1 MSYLL
6 LLYTCRHIRYGA
18 DGAYAHTHVPCGDG
32 LYDGA
37 HAYGIRAETAQH
49 PDLGGSFILRSHELN
64 VNALMYGDV
73 VFNGDLLNYGDQILV
88 IGVAHIDKAFA
99 ELFEVLACKR
109 RGHEGRDMILVDHEI
124 TDAVILIDSADGV
137 GKDNGICADQMQ
149 SSQRQHDVLCVIA
162 LIHMDSALHHDDL
175 LAVDL
180 AEDQLTVV
188 TLHGRYG
195 ESLDLAVG
203 YLGDDIDL
211 VCKFAQSA
219 AENQNDVGY
228 EIGLFLYLLHAA
240 FQTIHNRRRSAMGG
254 FRAFSFDR
262 KAGILSILR
271 QLCQRFIYFY
281 PADIWG
287 NNWVICCT
295 ICLLLLITG
304 VRQKPF
310 VRFFSALFCIG
321 FIIYFLFVRFYGPL
335 ENHLPGWNEVRTQW
349 VNLLFFWGVLLMVF
363 LFQWNAKRAKRFLIF
378 LWLSVPGV
386 LLPLIAV
393 KVITFRYYFCTNLF
407 LIEFALALLASEYSA
422 FDPRLLKVLSIL
434 VSISFI
440 AVLIQ
445 RFTIYA
451 QIWEGKKDR
460 DARIQQARNGEITRL
475 YFPELPHSE
484 YLWIVEAPDGSE
496 QVPFFREFYQIPD
509 EVEMSNLPFED

>member
-1 MSYLL
+1 MIDQHTRIRKAETIMALLVVWCLHVLIAASTPYGVDDWAWGTPYGIRVTMHGELDSRYVSNLLEVVITRSRFLKAILLGTIAALLPALSAKLVSELFSEKTAESEKQQVFLILFVLAEILFLTIPISVWRETYGWTCGFTYYGLAALLLICWQGLL
-6 LLYTCRHIRYGA
+6 LLALQTNKMA
-18 DGAYAHTHVPCGDG
+18 
-32 LYDGA
+32 
-37 HAYGIRAETAQH
+37 GI
-49 PDLGGSFILRSHELN
+49 
-64 VNALMYGDV
+64 
-73 VFNGDLLNYGDQILV
+73 
-88 IGVAHIDKAFA
+88 
-99 ELFEVLACKR
+99 
-109 RGHEGRDMILVDHEI
+109 
-124 TDAVILIDSADGV
+124 
-137 GKDNGICADQMQ
+137 
-149 SSQRQHDVLCVIA
+149 
-162 LIHMDSALHHDDL
+162 
-175 LAVDL
+175 
-180 AEDQLTVV
+180 
-188 TLHGRYG
+188 G
-195 ESLDLAVG
+195 E
-203 YLGDDIDL
+203 
-211 VCKFAQSA
+211 
-219 AENQNDVGY
+219 
-228 EIGLFLYLLHAA
+228 LFLYGLFGFCVQLVLENVTVFVFAVNAMALLYDVIKRKKCSSRLLSLMVGC
-240 FQTIHNRRRSAMGG
+240 FFGTLLMFSSSIYESLLNTGSAMGG

>member
-1 MSYLL
+1 MALL
-6 LLYTCRHIRYGA
+6 VVWCLHVLIAASTPYGVDDWA
-18 DGAYAHTHVPCGDG
+18 WGTP
-32 LYDGA
+32 
-37 HAYGIRAETAQH
+37 YGIRVTMHGELDSRYVSNLLEVVITRSRFLKAILLGTIAALLPALSAKLVSELFSEKTAESKKQQVF
-49 PDLGGSFILRSHELN
+49 LILFVLAEILFLTIPISVWRETYGWTCGFTYYGLA
-64 VNALMYGDV
+64 ALLLICWQASRLLSLMVGCFFGTLLMFSSSIYES
-73 VFNGDLLNYGDQILV
+73 LLNTG
-88 IGVAHIDKAFA
+88 
-99 ELFEVLACKR
+99 
-109 RGHEGRDMILVDHEI
+109 
-124 TDAVILIDSADGV
+124 
-137 GKDNGICADQMQ
+137 
-149 SSQRQHDVLCVIA
+149 
-162 LIHMDSALHHDDL
+162 
-175 LAVDL
+175 
-180 AEDQLTVV
+180 
-188 TLHGRYG
+188 
-195 ESLDLAVG
+195 
-203 YLGDDIDL
+203 
-211 VCKFAQSA
+211 
-219 AENQNDVGY
+219 
-228 EIGLFLYLLHAA
+228 
-240 FQTIHNRRRSAMGG
+240 SAMGG

-349 VNLLFFWGVLLMVF
+349 VNLLFFWGVLLSVF
-363 LFQWNAKRAKRFLIF
+363 LFQWNTKKAKRFFVF